1 MGGSSEGRLRA
12 RRLFVRNSGQVSTG
26 RVVLGRLLLLKAILF
41 LMAPFVAKL
50 ASDMPKVAVV
60 PPSAVA
66 CLEVATG
73 FLRSAASLSR
83 VGMFI

>member
-1 MGGSSEGRLRA
+1 M
-12 RRLFVRNSGQVSTG
+12 STG

-66 CLEVATG
+66 CLEVAAVS
-73 FLRSAASLSR
+73 LRLVASLSC
-83 VGMFI
+83 VGMFS